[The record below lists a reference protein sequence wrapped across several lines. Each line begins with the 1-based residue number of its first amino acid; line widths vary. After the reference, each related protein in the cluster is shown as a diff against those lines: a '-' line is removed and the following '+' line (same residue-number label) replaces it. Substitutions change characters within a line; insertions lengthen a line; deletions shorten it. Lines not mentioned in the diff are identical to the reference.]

1 MTPGGP
7 ATGGPLLSNRMLRIL
22 LAVSVA
28 TNVIVMG
35 RALPIDWHRLVHRDQ
50 PVPEV
55 TPADHVRGP
64 ADARITIVEY
74 SDFQCPFCAR
84 FHDVLKAVVASE
96 PDVRWVYRHLLLTT
110 VHPMAAPAAEA
121 AECAAEQGRFWDYAD
136 VLFKEQER
144 LDEPL
149 LATAARAVRL
159 DPLRFDACR
168 QSGRPRARAVS
179 DAEAFPEGHLAGT
192 PVSFVNGVRLEGAV
206 SADVLRKAIS
216 AARLSGGFQ

>member
-1 MTPGGP
+1 MTPAAPGP
-7 ATGGPLLSNRMLRIL
+7 RAPLFSTRILWML
-22 LAVSVA
+22 LAVSVL
-28 TNVIVMG
+28 TNAVVLG

-55 TPADHVRGP
+55 TAADHVRGA

-96 PDVRWVYRHLLLTT
+96 PDVRWVYRHLPLTT
-110 VHPMAAPAAEA
+110 VHPMAVPAAEA
-121 AECAAEQGRFWDYAD
+121 AECASEQGRFWEFAD
-136 VLFKEQER
+136 VLFQEQER
-144 LDEPL
+144 LDEAH
-149 LATAARAVRL
+149 LAAAARAVRL
-159 DPLRFDACR
+159 DEPRFHACR
-168 QSGRPRARAVS
+168 QSARPRARALADV
-179 DAEAFPEGHLAGT
+179 EAFREGHLAGT

-216 AARLSGGFQ
+216 AARSRAGL